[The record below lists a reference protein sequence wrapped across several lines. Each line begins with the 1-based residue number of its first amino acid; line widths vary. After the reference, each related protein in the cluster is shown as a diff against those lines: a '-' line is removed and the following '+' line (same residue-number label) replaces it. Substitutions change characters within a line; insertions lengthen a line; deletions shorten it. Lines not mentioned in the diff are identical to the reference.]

1 MKKNLSVLVLLS
13 LVLLAAAGAV
23 FAEKVELNE
32 VGTYP
37 IVKEPLE
44 MTMFRLSMPNVV
56 DYATNDFTKHMEEL
70 TGISWKFDVTTNDAS
85 EEAVNLTMLSK
96 KLPDVLLFVA
106 PNIAKYGVA
115 EGMLLPIED
124 LIADNMPNF
133 SKVLEEKP
141 ELLAQITETDGHIY
155 GLPAINECYHCQ
167 FRNKMWV
174 NTAILEELGLEVPT
188 TTEEFKEVVK
198 AYVEKNPNGIAITGS
213 TDGWGQQFADWL
225 INPFILDPGSG
236 GTRSDAKLVYN
247 TETNKVETIAIKDEY
262 REALKYM
269 RELFDLGAIY
279 DGSFTQNHEQYRTLM
294 NQDGDPVLFA
304 PYGTISDG
312 YDVASKPE
320 SYAKYRVVAPLV
332 GPEGVQ
338 NATYF
343 KYDGVSQ
350 GRLVITVDA
359 ENPEAILR
367 WADYFYTME
376 GYLSM
381 QYGADEGKDWE
392 LAAEGELGLGGDPA
406 LYKIL
411 NPYSSEP
418 QNHDWQDVG
427 LNYATA
433 MIRMGESTA
442 QDIDIASAA
451 GLEKLLYIET
461 RDKMEPYGQGDNAPY
476 TVTPPLKLTAEEA
489 TELQVIS
496 KEIADYV
503 ESNRTA
509 FIRGD
514 QDVNDD
520 AAWQAYVDGFE
531 ALQLPRFL
539 EVYQAAFDRQFNE

>member
-1 MKKNLSVLVLLS
+1 MKKHLVVTIVLALALLLGVS
-13 LVLLAAAGAV
+13 AV
-23 FAEKVELNE
+23 FAEKAELNE

-44 MTMFRLSMPNVV
+44 MTMFRLSMPNVI
-56 DYATNDFTKHMEEL
+56 DFATNDFTKYLEEL
-70 TGISWKFDVTTNDAS
+70 TGISWKFEVTNNDSA

-96 KLPDVLLFVA
+96 QLPDVFLFA
-106 PNIAKYGVA
+106 TPGIAKYGVA

-133 SKVLEEKP
+133 SKVLEQKP

-155 GLPAINECYHCQ
+155 GLPAINECYHCRY
-167 FRNKMWV
+167 RNKMWV
-174 NTAILEELGLEVPT
+174 NTAALAELGMDVPT

-213 TDGWGQQFADWL
+213 NDGWGQQFEDWL
-225 INPFILDPGSG
+225 TNPFILDPGSG
-236 GTRSDAKLVYN
+236 AGAKLVLSADGKI
-247 TETNKVETIAIKDEY
+247 ESIATKDEF
-262 REALKYM
+262 RESLKYM

-294 NQDGDPVLFA
+294 NQEGDPVLFA

-312 YDVASKPE
+312 YDVGASPE
-320 SYAKYRVVAPLV
+320 SYAKYRVIAPLV

-338 NATYF
+338 NATFF
-343 KYDGVSQ
+343 KYDGVGQ
-350 GRLVITVDA
+350 GHLVISADA

-381 QYGADEGKDWE
+381 QYGADEGTDWE
-392 LAAEGELGLGGDPA
+392 LASADDLGLGGDPA
-406 LYKIL
+406 LYKVL

-433 MIRMGESTA
+433 QIRMGEATA
-442 QDIDIASAA
+442 QDIDIASAE
-451 GLEKLLYIET
+451 GLEKLLFIET
-461 RDKMEPYGQGDNAPY
+461 RDKMEPYGQGEGAPY
-476 TVTPPLKLTAEEA
+476 TVIPRLKLTADEA
-489 TELQVIS
+489 TELQVIT
-496 KEIADYV
+496 KEVADYILA
-503 ESNRTA
+503 NRTA

-514 QDVNDD
+514 QDINDD
-520 AAWQAYVDGFE
+520 DAWQAYLDGFE
-531 ALQLPRFL
+531 AVQLPRYI
-539 EVYQAAFDRQFNE
+539 EVYQAAYDRQYGK

>member
-1 MKKNLSVLVLLS
+1 MKKNLVVTIVVALTLLLGVS
-13 LVLLAAAGAV
+13 AV
-23 FAEKVELNE
+23 FAEKAELNE

-44 MTMFRLSMPNVV
+44 MTMFRLSMPNVI
-56 DYATNDFTKHMEEL
+56 DYATNDFTKYLEEL
-70 TGISWKFDVTTNDAS
+70 TGISWKFEVTNNDSA
-85 EEAVNLTMLSK
+85 EEAVNLTMLSNQ
-96 KLPDVLLFVA
+96 LPDVFLFA
-106 PNIAKYGVA
+106 TPGIAKYGVA

-124 LIADNMPNF
+124 LIAENMPNF

-141 ELLAQITETDGHIY
+141 ELLAQLTETDGHIY

-167 FRNKMWV
+167 YRNKMWV
-174 NTAILEELGLEVPT
+174 NTAALAELGMEVPT

-198 AYVEKNPNGIAITGS
+198 AYVEKNPDGVAITGS
-213 TDGWGQQFADWL
+213 TDGWGQQFVDWL

-236 GTRSDAKLVYN
+236 GARSDAKLVLSADGKI
-247 TETNKVETIAIKDEY
+247 ESIATKDEY

-294 NQDGDPVLFA
+294 NQEGDPVLFA

-312 YDVASKPE
+312 YDVGATPE
-320 SYAKYRVVAPLV
+320 SYAKYRVIAPLV

-338 NATYF
+338 NATFF
-343 KYDGVSQ
+343 KYDGVGQ
-350 GRLVITVDA
+350 GRLVISAEA

-367 WADYFYTME
+367 WADFFYTME

-381 QYGADEGKDWE
+381 QYGAEEGTDWE
-392 LAAEGELGLGGDPA
+392 LAGPDDLGLGGDPA
-406 LYKIL
+406 LYRVL

-433 MIRMGESTA
+433 AIRMGEATA
-442 QDIDIASAA
+442 QDIDIASAE
-451 GLEKLLYIET
+451 GLEKLLFIET
-461 RDKMEPYGQGDNAPY
+461 RDKMEPYGQGEGAPY
-476 TVTPPLKLTAEEA
+476 SVTPALKLTADEA
-489 TELQVIS
+489 TELQVIT
-496 KEIADYV
+496 KEVADYILT
-503 ESNRTA
+503 NQTA

-514 QDVNDD
+514 QDINDD
-520 AAWQAYVDGFE
+520 DAWQAYLDGFE
-531 ALQLPRFL
+531 AVQLPRFI
-539 EVYQAAFDRQFNE
+539 EVYQAAYDRQYAK